1 MGHGTNECLLS
12 REAAPLP
19 RRPCGRGHA
28 ATIPPAVLPLPISSF
43 DVPPFLPS
51 FPHFPSFSPVVSHMS
66 ALGAVNISPAVR
78 GRPSASVLRRAW
90 WWRRRW
96 YRLSW
101 PVGQENG
108 SPTLSLPRFANF
120 VEKSPRKQRVSGFLC
135 RPWSAISLAIPNRNE
150 RRTKAQA
157 SLCLWRERREER

>member
-12 REAAPLP
+12 REAASLP

-43 DVPPFLPS
+43 DVPPFLPPFS
-51 FPHFPSFSPVVSHMS
+51 LILTRRQSHVGTWGSKHLASSTRPS
-66 ALGAVNISPAVR
+66 VR
-78 GRPSASVLRRAW
+78 VRPSARMVVAAEVVPFVMAGRA
-90 WWRRRW
+90 RERKSD
-96 YRLSW
+96 LK
-101 PVGQENG
+101 
-108 SPTLSLPRFANF
+108 SLPQFANF
-120 VEKSPRKQRVSGFLC
+120 VEKSPRKQRVSEFFC